1 MAQQRD
7 DSFWNWLGRQVGH
20 VKKAVQ
26 ADVTKPP
33 APQLQ
38 NNGTAKPQA
47 AAQPKGEPTPPPD
60 TPQVIYRD
68 AKAEEVELPDQ
79 PGVKLRRTI
88 IDEVIVEEMTKKGD
102 SSQ

>member
-1 MAQQRD
+1 MPQQQG

-20 VKKAVQ
+20 VKKAV
-26 ADVTKPP
+26 ATDVTKPA

-38 NNGTAKPQA
+38 DNTAPAPQPA
-47 AAQPKGEPTPPPD
+47 PQPNPAPGA
-60 TPQVIYRD
+60 PQIVYRD

-88 IDEVIVEEMTKKGD
+88 IDEVIVEETKKGD